1 MKRTRWTAEKISDFT
16 EWHERRMK
24 ENGYG
29 TDVLRALRRDRSRFL
44 SSVSPTSKTAA
55 RDA

>member
-1 MKRTRWTAEKISDFT
+1 MKRTRWTTEKISDFT

-29 TDVLRALRRDRSRFL
+29 ADVLRALRRDRSRFL